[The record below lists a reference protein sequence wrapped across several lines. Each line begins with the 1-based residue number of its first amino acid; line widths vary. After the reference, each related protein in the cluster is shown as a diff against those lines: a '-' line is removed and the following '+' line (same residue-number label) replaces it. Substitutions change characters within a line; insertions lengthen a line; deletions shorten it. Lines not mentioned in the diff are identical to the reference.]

1 MFLKILITLV
11 GSFFMNKATI
21 NEIAITGEWTKEDW
35 IDLYKTLR
43 KFKKRVKRR
52 RRLTKG
58 KGGMNGLD

>member
-1 MFLKILITLV
+1 
-11 GSFFMNKATI
+11 MNKATI